1 MRWLR
6 ALLTGI
12 VARVVGATTV
22 LLALDGTGGQ
32 VVHPGYPTMWSM
44 STMAR
49 FPWVWTCVRA
59 VAGDAGG
66 LPLTAIRIVG
76 TGPGATRVPV
86 DDPILA
92 IIRNPSVGVTEYQFR
107 KQLWVDY
114 LLTGNAYIWRPS
126 PVELIRLHPAH
137 VEPRAAGLGGP
148 IVEFR
153 VWDGT
158 KWFSVFPS
166 AMLHIKDV
174 SWSDDVSSLLGESS
188 IRCLHDDLTMEL
200 GAKTLAAQQASKG
213 RPEILLST
221 EGQMGPDG
229 AKELVGRWEE
239 ATKARHGAFATGRG
253 VKATPLG
260 WSPKEFEFA
269 ARSEVVRDVV
279 LAVFEV
285 PPARAGLASAN
296 FGTDKNQ
303 LRVYWDSIR
312 RRTRAFD
319 DAFSMLAQPGVR
331 IEADFQD
338 VEALQVSYTE
348 RLQRVAMWVGLGA
361 SPIDAARYEGF
372 DDAPVGDTVAD
383 FHSPRPIDR
392 QPEEPNPQ
400 SARAIQLALVGYL
413 AEASPRYAHMA
424 AAAEAGSDTTLLLR
438 WESERCF
445 AALERSV
452 GITAGRWWAEEIAAA
467 TLEAVR
473 MSDAVDEDQVREL
486 SSVFGLERAARLAEQ
501 ISRREAA

>member
-1 MRWLR
+1 MHWFR
-6 ALLTGI
+6 ALLSGI

-22 LLALDGTGGQ
+22 LLALDGAGDR
-32 VVHPGYPTMWSM
+32 VVHPGYPTINSM

-66 LPLTAIRIVG
+66 LPLTAVRVVG
-76 TGPGATRVPV
+76 SGPTATRQIV

-92 IIRNPSVGVTEYQFR
+92 ILRQPSLGVTEYQFR
-107 KQLWVDY
+107 KQVWVDY
-114 LLTGNAYIWRPS
+114 LLTGDAFIWRAS
-126 PVELIRLHPAH
+126 AFELLRLHPAH
-137 VEPRAAGLGGP
+137 VEPRATGIGGP
-148 IVEFR
+148 IFEFK

-158 KWFSVFPS
+158 KWFSVLPTE
-166 AMLHIKDV
+166 MLHIRDV
-174 SWSDDVSSLLGESS
+174 SWSDDVSALLGESP
-188 IRCLHDDLTMEL
+188 IRCLHDDLMMEM
-200 GAKTLAAQQASKG
+200 GAKRLAADQAAVG
-213 RPEILLST
+213 RPDIMFST
-221 EGQMGPDG
+221 DGNLGPDG
-229 AKELVGRWEE
+229 AKEINDRWEE
-239 ATKARHGAFATGRG
+239 ARAKKRGSFAFGRG

-260 WSPKEFEFA
+260 WSPREFEFRE
-269 ARSEVVRDVV
+269 RSEVVRDVV

-285 PPARAGLASAN
+285 PPARAGIASAN
-296 FGTDKNQ
+296 YGTDKSQ

-319 DAFSMLAQPGVR
+319 DAFSSLAQPGVR

-392 QPEEPNPQ
+392 QPEEPAEDRSLQ
-400 SARAIQLALVGYL
+400 VRVALAGYL
-413 AEASPRYAHMA
+413 AESASRYEHI
-424 AAAEAGSDTTLLLR
+424 AETAESGVDVSILTR
-438 WESERCF
+438 WETERCF
-445 AALERSV
+445 SALDRVLGPDLAPTS
-452 GITAGRWWAEEIAAA
+452 RWWAEEITAA
-467 TLEAVR
+467 TVEAAR
-473 MSDAVDEDQVREL
+473 SSDATDAT
-486 SSVFGLERAARLAEQ
+486 FGLERAGRLADA
-501 ISRREAA
+501 ICKWRAA